1 MPHAAHAA
9 MREAARGPRRR
20 RRPTRASRETEAG
33 AHPRWLDLE
42 RVADRDEGAEPR
54 RIVGS
59 EPRFDLG
66 EDGEATRIGGGEMAL
81 ARVERLLED
90 SEQQARLGSDDPVAK
105 ELAGKHGVGFDH
117 VVRAAQPACSRPT
130 TTIRIRFR

>member
-1 MPHAAHAA
+1 MPHPTHAA

-20 RRPTRASRETEAG
+20 RRPTRASRETEAA
-33 AHPRWLDLE
+33 AHPRRLDLE

-59 EPRFDLG
+59 EPCFDLG
-66 EDGEATRIGGGEMAL
+66 EDGAAARIGGGEVAL
-81 ARVERLLED
+81 TRVERLFED
-90 SEQQARLGSDDPVAK
+90 GEQQAPLGRDDPVAK

-117 VVRAAQPACSRPT
+117 VARAAQPACSRPT
-130 TTIRIRFR
+130 TTIRIRLR